1 MTTTI
6 VSAFINLL
14 HAERYDKNIDKYFQL
29 GTLLL
34 KSNIP
39 KIIFVD
45 EIMYEKIKDY
55 ENITTKIILIDKT
68 QYYLYPY
75 INHEH
80 LTNFSLNSDNIT
92 KDTMQYMFTMCN
104 KTEWI
109 REAINI
115 NYFNSEQ
122 FIWADFGI
130 RHVFNCDDNIFIST
144 LESLYDKKSDKV
156 RIAAIWNLE
165 CVFNKNVYQEILWYF
180 AGGVFGGDKEKLLL
194 FADLMKEKCLQII
207 NEKTTIMWEVNIW
220 YLIYLENKELF
231 DYYYCDHNESI
242 VLNY

>member
-1 MTTTI
+1 MSLTL

-29 GTLLL
+29 GSLLL
-34 KSNIP
+34 KSNIQ

-55 ENITTKIILIDKT
+55 ENSVTKIILIDKT
-68 QYYLYPY
+68 QYYLYSY
-75 INHEH
+75 INDEY
-80 LTNFSLNSDNIT
+80 LTNFSLNSDNST
-92 KDTMQYMFTMCN
+92 KDTMEYMFTMCN

-109 REAINI
+109 RQAINI

-122 FIWADFGI
+122 FIWTDFGI
-130 RHVFNCDDNIFIST
+130 RHVFNCDDNSFTSI
-144 LESLYDKKSDKV
+144 LESLYDKKFDKV
-156 RIAAIWNLE
+156 RMASIWNLE
-165 CVFNKNVYQEILWYF
+165 YIFNKNVYKEILWYF
-180 AGGVFGGDKEKLLL
+180 AGGVFGGDKEKLLV

-207 NEKTTIMWEVNIW
+207 NEKKTIMWEVNIW
-220 YLIYLENKELF
+220 YLLYLENKELF
-231 DYYYCDHNESI
+231 DYYYCDHNDSI